1 MKRHMPSKVC
11 AAFLPFRG
19 QIMATTPLQ
28 HFDLKSHL
36 LSLYGLTPESKKM
49 ARFFDA
55 NSLVIAEQPVT
66 AAECWNVTGAYWSN
80 FLLADCKQARVLG
93 AASVCYIPDP
103 IGA

>member
-1 MKRHMPSKVC
+1 M
-11 AAFLPFRG
+11 
-19 QIMATTPLQ
+19 
-28 HFDLKSHL
+28 
-36 LSLYGLTPESKKM
+36 SLYGLTPESTKM

-93 AASVCYIPDP
+93 AQRFATLQTPSGRNFP
-103 IGA
+103 